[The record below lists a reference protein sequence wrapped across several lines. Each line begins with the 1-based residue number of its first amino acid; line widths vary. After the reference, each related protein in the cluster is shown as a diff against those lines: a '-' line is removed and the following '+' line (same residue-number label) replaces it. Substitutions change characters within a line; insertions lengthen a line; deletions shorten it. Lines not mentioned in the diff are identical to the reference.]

1 MKKLLS
7 LLTLLVVAISASW
20 AEDATFT
27 MSSIFT
33 GSNQTATVTTP
44 VDATVSTTASASN
57 AKDGKLGSDG
67 NYFQV
72 VLTSKTFSA
81 ASLNGYINT
90 TSTDKNWGIQFTTD
104 GGENWATEVTQAN
117 DGNKTAHDITIGVTI
132 PNGANG
138 IRIIRRAGTSTIV
151 NSITL
156 TLVDDDPR
164 DALTLNFATTTGATY
179 MTTDDTSLATSLS
192 WDEDTS
198 GESAKYTVS
207 YTSSKTD
214 VATVD
219 ANGVI
224 TKVGEGTTK
233 ITAKVTAAN
242 DATYKTTSASIDF
255 SVINAANYY
264 SYTGTEPISISLEK
278 TEISGYD
285 GGAGTAKAYLSVQ
298 SNNWSNET
306 TADDITGNFY
316 NLSSVGRYIAINVTG
331 VAAFIIRENNG
342 TANRTYGIS
351 VNDVEKTVVT
361 HGGTGVESS
370 PIIATGTTGP
380 VTIKALG
387 KGTGSTYPIRIILL
401 SKAEYESI
409 SFASGYACKTYVT
422 EHDLDFTDADVNA
435 YIATSVGESSIATKK
450 ISKVPA
456 GTPIL
461 VKMQDTD
468 VKGAFRLLPFATS
481 TEDVA
486 DNILE
491 SSDGTVTGGTGIYA
505 YTYDST
511 DNKYGFYPVS
521 STVTIPSGKAYLNTG
536 GAAPASFDVI
546 FEDEA
551 TAVEA
556 IAEAKANTV
565 APVKVIKNGK
575 LFIGNYNVAGQ
586 LIK

>member
-1 MKKLLS
+1 MLI
-7 LLTLLVVAISASW
+7 VAISTSW
-20 AEDATFT
+20 ADDVT
-27 MSSIFT
+27 MDLALAKGSTPEPSI
-33 GSNQTATVTTP
+33 GTALLNGG
-44 VDATVSTTASASN
+44 AF
-57 AKDGKLGSDG
+57 DGNGYKMGSDG
-67 NYFQV
+67 NYV
-72 VLTSKTFSA
+72 GWNISAANKTFSA
-81 ASLNGYINT
+81 VSFNGYINT
-90 TSTDKNWGIQFTTD
+90 DNTSKNWGIQFSTD
-104 GGENWATEVTQAN
+104 GGTTWGTELTQAN
-117 DGNKTAHDITIGVTI
+117 DGTKSYHDIDVSVTI
-132 PNGANG
+132 PEGANAV
-138 IRIIRRAGTSTIV
+138 RIYRRAGTSTFV
-151 NSITL
+151 SSITL

-198 GESAKYTVS
+198 GEAAKYTIS

-224 TKVGEGTTK
+224 TKVGAGTTK

-264 SYTGTEPISISLEK
+264 SYTGTEPVSISLEK

-285 GGAGTAKAYLSVQ
+285 GGAGTAKAYLTVTADK
-298 SNNWSNET
+298 WSSET
-306 TADDITGNFY
+306 TADGITGNFF
-316 NLSSVGRYIAINVTG
+316 NMSSTDRSLELKVLG
-331 VAAFIIRENNG
+331 VSAFIVRDNNG

-351 VNDVEKTVVT
+351 VNGTEKTVVT
-361 HGGTGVESS
+361 HGGTGVEAS

-380 VTIKALG
+380 VTIKLSG

-401 SKAEYESI
+401 NNEDYEAI
-409 SFASGYACKTYVT
+409 SFPSGYACKTYVT
-422 EHDLDFTDADVNA
+422 TNDVDFSDADVNA

-546 FEDEA
+546 FEDEV
-551 TAVEA
+551 TAVDA
-556 IAEAKANTV
+556 IAETKVDTT
-565 APVKVIKNGK
+565 APVKVIKGGK

-586 LIK
+586 LVK